1 MFRIVKTDIWLIRG
15 RLIISPFVKSNFEL
29 EQGLFFS
36 QIDPQSLN
44 DTVSNLESVLKINS
58 SQNIAAKSSN
68 SINNQ
73 VNAFLELK
81 LLPDATQKHF

>member
-1 MFRIVKTDIWLIRG
+1 MER
-15 RLIISPFVKSNFEL
+15 
-29 EQGLFFS
+29 GLFLFS
-36 QIDPQSLN
+36 QIDLQSLN
-44 DTVSNLESVLKINS
+44 HAVSNLKSVLKINS

-81 LLPDATQKHF
+81 LLPVATQKHF